1 MKDAFGKFTLSIVT
15 SVSLSAIA
23 VFISKTTPDNKKNID
38 NDTLY
43 TPHYRGVVINNELIK
58 HEPIKH
64 EPIKHEPIKH
74 EPINNEIPDHKK
86 VTIKNNVAYDETM
99 NNDIYK
105 RCLII
110 SNLDDMLIN
119 DNTYFKTKK
128 HNNDMC
134 YFKDKYDKFTEYF
147 DI

>member
-1 MKDAFGKFTLSIVT
+1 MKDALGKFTLGIVA

-43 TPHYRGVVINNELIK
+43 TPHYRGVVINNEL
-58 HEPIKH
+58 
-64 EPIKHEPIKH
+64 IKHEPIKH

-128 HNNDMC
+128 HNNDIC